1 MIHGQAEN
9 LMKIAFVH
17 EWLTTY
23 AGSEK
28 VLEVMLGEFPDADAF
43 CLIDYLP
50 DEHRVGSFR
59 RTFRTSYMQKIP
71 FVSKIYRYLLPLM
84 PFSIEQFDLSA

>member
-1 MIHGQAEN
+1 
-9 LMKIAFVH
+9 MKIAFVH

-28 VLEVMLGEFPDADAF
+28 VLEIMLAEFPDADTF

-50 DEHRVGSFR
+50 AEHRVGSLKRPFK
-59 RTFRTSYMQKIP
+59 TSYLQKIP
-71 FVSKIYRYLLPLM
+71 FVSKLYRYLLPL
-84 PFSIEQFDLSA
+84 